1 MKTIKQFLTLVHA
14 DPAKEQE
21 LLHYLQTDD
30 QANII
35 RMASSMGVSSQRIN
49 TTPSSMGVTLTPQE
63 LAYRIEPPS
72 EPANQLSPE
81 TQAFDFW
88 DYVKNLV
95 Q

>member
-35 RMASSMGVSSQRIN
+35 RMASSMGV
-49 TTPSSMGVTLTPQE
+49 TLTPQE
-63 LAYRIEPPS
+63 LAYRIEPPG
-72 EPANQLSPE
+72 EPVNQLSPE

>member
-30 QANII
+30 QTNII
-35 RMASSMGVSSQRIN
+35 RMASSMGV
-49 TTPSSMGVTLTPQE
+49 TLTLHE
-63 LAYRIEPPS
+63 LSNRIESPGESVSRIQP
-72 EPANQLSPE
+72 EKQL
-81 TQAFDFW
+81 FDFW
-88 DYVKNLV
+88 HFLKNMG

>member
-21 LLHYLQTDD
+21 LLHYLQTYD

-35 RMASSMGVSSQRIN
+35 RMA
-49 TTPSSMGVTLTPQE
+49 SSMGVTLTPQE
-63 LAYRIEPPS
+63 LAYRIEPPG
-72 EPANQLSPE
+72 EPAHQLSPE

>member
-14 DPAKEQE
+14 DTAKEQE

-35 RMASSMGVSSQRIN
+35 RMASS
-49 TTPSSMGVTLTPQE
+49 TGVTLTPQAP
-63 LAYRIEPPS
+63 AYRIEPPG

>member
-14 DPAKEQE
+14 DTAKEQE

-35 RMASSMGVSSQRIN
+35 RMASSMGV
-49 TTPSSMGVTLTPQE
+49 TLTPQE
-63 LAYRIEPPS
+63 LAYRIEPPG

-81 TQAFDFW
+81 TQASDFW

>member
-35 RMASSMGVSSQRIN
+35 RMASSMGV
-49 TTPSSMGVTLTPQE
+49 TLTPQE
-63 LAYRIEPPS
+63 LSLIHI
-72 EPANQLSPE
+72 
-81 TQAFDFW
+81 
-88 DYVKNLV
+88 
-95 Q
+95 